1 MVKRLLPLILVS
13 LAGCAFAP
21 QTGPP
26 AAPVTVM
33 VPVLQPVYC
42 AAPAPRYPS
51 LPIGKL
57 TAGSPPADTMRA
69 YAASVI
75 ILKGVV
81 RERDSV
87 IAGCADP
94 SGEIAAGKADKTMD
108 QPVATSGGRSSQ

>member
-1 MVKRLLPLILVS
+1 MVKRLLPLILIP

-21 QTGPP
+21 QTLPP

-42 AAPAPRYPS
+42 AAPAPQYPS
-51 LPIGKL
+51 LPIGRL
-57 TAGSPPADTMRA
+57 TAASPPADTIRA

-81 RERDSV
+81 RERDGV

-94 SGEIAAGKADKTMD
+94 SSEESAGKTAQRAD
-108 QPVATSGGRSSQ
+108 QPGKGPGNTQ